1 MMAFSGDGVTDMRGD
16 GGVEFC
22 GDGITESLGNGATE
36 SRGDEVM
43 DLGNSVG
50 VMESE
55 SE

>member
-1 MMAFSGDGVTDMRGD
+1 MMAFSGDGVTDMCGD